1 MVELHVKRVRQGK
14 NSTLSEL
21 YIDHALVCYGL
32 EDSVRDKKIKGSTAI
47 PAGRYKLE
55 FNRYGGMNSR
65 YSKLFPGFHRGMI
78 ELQNVPNYSYIYI
91 HMGNNFSDTA
101 GCLLVGN
108 KMKYLKKIK
117 EYETR
122 QSRDAYVSLYKRLAA
137 AMEKEEVYVVLQD
150 MIQPEP
156 KVKRK
161 SKKNDDEKDY

>member
-1 MVELHVKRVRQGK
+1 
-14 NSTLSEL
+14 
-21 YIDHALVCYGL
+21 
-32 EDSVRDKKIKGSTAI
+32 
-47 PAGRYKLE
+47 
-55 FNRYGGMNSR
+55 
-65 YSKLFPGFHRGMI
+65 
-78 ELQNVPNYSYIYI
+78 
-91 HMGNNFSDTA
+91 MGNNFSDTA

-156 KVKRK
+156 KTKRK
-161 SKKNDDEKDY
+161 SKKNEDEKDS